1 MPIVRVSIP
10 ASWSNS
16 PYAIAAGISLASGL
30 ALALPGTPFLHFLA
44 LGLLLLCTPVV
55 LALTVICVAMDSA
68 CDRVKRAGQAFRKT
82 LGVLLCVGLAQ
93 LPGCSTGWAIH
104 RMHVSRAKAWC
115 EELGANLEARGWGVL
130 HVVHQ
135 VARLLDLGARRRIH
149 LNQVNEPAFVNADTG
164 TARSAR
170 LGTDT
175 HIAIQTLGHDAG
187 QRGLAHA
194 ARAGEQVSMMQPAGI
209 QGVDQR
215 LQDMS
220 LTHHV
225 RERTWPPFSCEDLIT
240 HLTGVGH
247 GCDFIP
253 AAGPLS
259 AVLGSAVSGT
269 KHRNQQANN

>member
-115 EELGANLEARGWGVL
+115 EELGANLEAWREEHGACPESL
-130 HVVHQ
+130 AETPFVVDPPKLCDLRWLYRRNEDGTYT
-135 VARLLDLGARRRIH
+135 VYFYADVGLD
-149 LNQVNEPAFVNADTG
+149 
-164 TARSAR
+164 
-170 LGTDT
+170 
-175 HIAIQTLGHDAG
+175 
-187 QRGLAHA
+187 A
-194 ARAGEQVSMMQPAGI
+194 AWRFS
-209 QGVDQR
+209 
-215 LQDMS
+215 S
-220 LTHHV
+220 N
-225 RERTWPPFSCEDLIT
+225 ERTWIHS
-240 HLTGVGH
+240 
-247 GCDFIP
+247 
-253 AAGPLS
+253 S
-259 AVLGSAVSGT
+259 
-269 KHRNQQANN
+269 